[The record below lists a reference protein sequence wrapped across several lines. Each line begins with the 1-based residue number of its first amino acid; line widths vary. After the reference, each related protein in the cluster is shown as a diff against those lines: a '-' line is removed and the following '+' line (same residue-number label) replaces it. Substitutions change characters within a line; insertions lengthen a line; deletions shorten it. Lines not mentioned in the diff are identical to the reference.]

1 MKRLL
6 LIAASCM
13 VGMSALAQKTQ
24 TVTTTKTTAETK
36 TSYQFTQA
44 RKPQVLVE
52 PWVFPM
58 VAEIGEITS
67 TAVRDSFYLSQDKV
81 VRELNGDVENIYN
94 YGIFLLTEKTN
105 SDMIVASTYN
115 LYTNPNP
122 KRPIPNSIDGDYED
136 YFILVIKGFPAKFTN
151 WRKATEKDYE
161 WMRIENLKVGNNREV
176 FTKVKE

>member
-36 TSYQFTQA
+36 TNYQFTQA

-52 PWVFPM
+52 PWVYPM
-58 VAEIGEITS
+58 IAEVEVIKGAKTKAEFNLT
-67 TAVRDSFYLSQDKV
+67 RHKV
-81 VRELNGDVENIYN
+81 EEELDGAIENIYN
-94 YGIFLLTEKTN
+94 YGIFLYTEETQ

-115 LYTNPNP
+115 FYTNPSP
-122 KRPIPNSIDGDYED
+122 KKPVANSNGDYED
-136 YFILVIKGFPAKFTN
+136 YYILEIKGFPAKFKD
-151 WRKATEKDYE
+151 WRPAETKDYE
-161 WMRIENLKVGNNREV
+161 WMRIENLRFGDRNKEV